1 MFDGAS
7 QTTDDGIVLL
17 CVVRPVSAILTK
29 KIRRTPSGWEVFGD
43 YDLVSRVRAK
53 EFPVS
58 SLDTLAAILAEA
70 APDPKLCAI
79 RGGIRAEFVNVA
91 LAPEGVRRLAYDR
104 PEAKAPF
111 EERARRWVACDLD
124 SFDLPAFVDPVR
136 DIEHVI
142 DGALDQ
148 LPEAF
153 RDASCYWQLTS
164 GHGIKAGG
172 RCRLWF
178 WLSRPTR
185 NRELKVW
192 LSNAKLDPSVF
203 AIVQP
208 IYTAAP
214 LLANGTKDFLAV
226 RSGIR
231 AGTVDEVEVPGPET
245 LAGFSTYGARGASS
259 GFTADSVDAALDAVG
274 DPPAYPDGRGFHG
287 PIKAAFSAAIRE
299 DGSAVDQEALLEAID
314 AVLHERGHTRPPE
327 YIEARRRDAR
337 RWLAWCV
344 RVAIDN
350 EARQPAAAP
359 AGPHFRRPH
368 LTGETAL
375 ETAPAHCA
383 RLARSGRAPSRR
395 TRLDQRAS
403 AADRARSVDEKR
415 SSNPGSPHQGRHL
428 IRGCLAAGANTGRKK
443 RTEVG

>member
-1 MFDGAS
+1 M
-7 QTTDDGIVLL
+7 
-17 CVVRPVSAILTK
+17 
-29 KIRRTPSGWEVFGD
+29 
-43 YDLVSRVRAK
+43 
-53 EFPVS
+53 
-58 SLDTLAAILAEA
+58 
-70 APDPKLCAI
+70 
-79 RGGIRAEFVNVA
+79 
-91 LAPEGVRRLAYDR
+91 
-104 PEAKAPF
+104 
-111 EERARRWVACDLD
+111 ACDLD

-192 LSNAKLDPSVF
+192 LSNAKVDPSVF

-259 GFTADSVDAALDAVG
+259 GFTAESG
-274 DPPAYPDGRGFHG
+274 
-287 PIKAAFSAAIRE
+287 
-299 DGSAVDQEALLEAID
+299 
-314 AVLHERGHTRPPE
+314 
-327 YIEARRRDAR
+327 RRRSRR
-337 RWLAWCV
+337 RWRPSSLSRWP
-344 RVAIDN
+344 RVPWSHQSGFQRGDQ
-350 EARQPAAAP
+350 R
-359 AGPHFRRPH
+359 GWKRCRSGS
-368 LTGETAL
+368 T
-375 ETAPAHCA
+375 
-383 RLARSGRAPSRR
+383 ARS
-395 TRLDQRAS
+395 
-403 AADRARSVDEKR
+403 
-415 SSNPGSPHQGRHL
+415 N
-428 IRGCLAAGANTGRKK
+428 
-443 RTEVG
+443 